1 MTWMGL
7 RDAKPQKGGEARIPC
22 LGLVTV
28 VTVSYFIE
36 PMGRKNAKRMQLGG
50 MQVIVLV
57 RRGLNTSCLT
67 RYDIIYALITL
78 LACDENHV
86 ENETERGRNE
96 IISHKRKPGIF
107 TLLFTAI
114 ITVITIH

>member
-7 RDAKPQKGGEARIPC
+7 RDAKPQKGGEARIPF

-50 MQVIVLV
+50 MQVI
-57 RRGLNTSCLT
+57 NS
-67 RYDIIYALITL
+67 
-78 LACDENHV
+78 
-86 ENETERGRNE
+86 
-96 IISHKRKPGIF
+96 S
-107 TLLFTAI
+107 
-114 ITVITIH
+114 

>member
-7 RDAKPQKGGEARIPC
+7 RDAKPQKGGKARIPC

-50 MQVIVLV
+50 MQVIVLLLA
-57 RRGLNTSCLT
+57 RESLLLERMRGLRGGQTWRLSLLSFDRLT
-67 RYDIIYALITL
+67 PIFSPPPHQG
-78 LACDENHV
+78 EVGQSPHK
-86 ENETERGRNE
+86 GR
-96 IISHKRKPGIF
+96 
-107 TLLFTAI
+107 
-114 ITVITIH
+114 

>member
-7 RDAKPQKGGEARIPC
+7 RDAKPQKGGEARIPF

-50 MQVIVLV
+50 MQVIVLLATSSDLIYRV
-57 RRGLNTSCLT
+57 TSVWITRRANYFLVHPTNSVLV
-67 RYDIIYALITL
+67 Y
-78 LACDENHV
+78 V
-86 ENETERGRNE
+86 ESTTN
-96 IISHKRKPGIF
+96 
-107 TLLFTAI
+107 
-114 ITVITIH
+114 

>member
-7 RDAKPQKGGEARIPC
+7 RDAKPQKGGEARIPF

-50 MQVIVLV
+50 MQVIVL
-57 RRGLNTSCLT
+57 
-67 RYDIIYALITL
+67 
-78 LACDENHV
+78 LASMV
-86 ENETERGRNE
+86 AVSSTQ
-96 IISHKRKPGIF
+96 IQGIK
-107 TLLFTAI
+107 AKQ
-114 ITVITIH
+114 

>member
-7 RDAKPQKGGEARIPC
+7 RDAKPQKGGEARIPF

-50 MQVIVLV
+50 MQVIVLLAGV
-57 RRGLNTSCLT
+57 ASSAGLLQKAEKVNFQKWELDNVVTKWPLVQ
-67 RYDIIYALITL
+67 L
-78 LACDENHV
+78 
-86 ENETERGRNE
+86 
-96 IISHKRKPGIF
+96 
-107 TLLFTAI
+107 
-114 ITVITIH
+114 

>member
-7 RDAKPQKGGEARIPC
+7 RDAKPQKGGEARIPF

-50 MQVIVLV
+50 MQVIVLLA
-57 RRGLNTSCLT
+57 RLSILSMRDTSTDNGL
-67 RYDIIYALITL
+67 
-78 LACDENHV
+78 
-86 ENETERGRNE
+86 
-96 IISHKRKPGIF
+96 PGPI
-107 TLLFTAI
+107 L
-114 ITVITIH
+114 

>member
-7 RDAKPQKGGEARIPC
+7 RDAKPQKGGEARIPF

-50 MQVIVLV
+50 MQVIVL
-57 RRGLNTSCLT
+57 
-67 RYDIIYALITL
+67 
-78 LACDENHV
+78 LA
-86 ENETERGRNE
+86 RGRL
-96 IISHKRKPGIF
+96 KP
-107 TLLFTAI
+107 LCLFTNLRQSHSFNYGAKNDD
-114 ITVITIH
+114 V